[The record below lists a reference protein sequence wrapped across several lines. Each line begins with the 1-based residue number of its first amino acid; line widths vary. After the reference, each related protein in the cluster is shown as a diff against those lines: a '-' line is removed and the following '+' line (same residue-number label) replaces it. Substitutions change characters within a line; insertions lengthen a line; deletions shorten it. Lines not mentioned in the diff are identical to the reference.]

1 VTAND
6 EEQVL
11 TDFKE
16 GHFRLPFEQ
25 TQLPW
30 NVQINKRGLRK
41 TVGSY
46 ATLCSLM
53 VL

>member
-1 VTAND
+1 VTANF

-41 TVGSY
+41 AVGSY
-46 ATLCSLM
+46 VEMLLYVA
-53 VL
+53 